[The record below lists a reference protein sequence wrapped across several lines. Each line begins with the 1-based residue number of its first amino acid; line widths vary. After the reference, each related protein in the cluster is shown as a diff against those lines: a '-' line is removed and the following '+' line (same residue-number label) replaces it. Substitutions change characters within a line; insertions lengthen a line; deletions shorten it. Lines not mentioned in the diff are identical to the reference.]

1 MCEPLCIRAYCSQSA
16 GRPLLA
22 TSLWDRTKLSFKKK
36 HGLGPALAWFP
47 APQPLPPAPLQELRL
62 ALGVGVQP
70 EELGVAQLP
79 GVHWQELGVARRSKN
94 PKLSP

>member
-1 MCEPLCIRAYCSQSA
+1 
-16 GRPLLA
+16 
-22 TSLWDRTKLSFKKK
+22 
-36 HGLGPALAWFP
+36 
-47 APQPLPPAPLQELRL
+47 LQELRL

>member
-1 MCEPLCIRAYCSQSA
+1 
-16 GRPLLA
+16 
-22 TSLWDRTKLSFKKK
+22 
-36 HGLGPALAWFP
+36 
-47 APQPLPPAPLQELRL
+47 LQELRL

-79 GVHWQELGVARRSKN
+79 GVHWRQELGVARRSKN